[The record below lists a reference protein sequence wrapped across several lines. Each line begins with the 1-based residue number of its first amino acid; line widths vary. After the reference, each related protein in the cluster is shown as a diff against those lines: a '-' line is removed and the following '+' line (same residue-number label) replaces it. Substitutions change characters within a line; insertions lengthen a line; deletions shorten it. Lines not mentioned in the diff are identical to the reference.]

1 MATLDVNIYSLNT
14 IEDLAEA
21 LIAQANVVQCGVV
34 NITQLAYK
42 LGLNVYSSVMSK
54 TSGYIKYEGSS
65 KNIYVN
71 SLDSVRRQRFTI
83 AHELGHFLLHNQLLE
98 KQGGS
103 VLYRNEN
110 RGILEEQA
118 NSCAA
123 ALLMPRSMVKSLFNR
138 TSLPISEKVFELAN
152 NFNVSVEAM
161 YVRLSI
167 LGLI

>member
-103 VLYRNEN
+103 DHSLDPGHRPCLCASLRQGRGRRLYGRPKP
-110 RGILEEQA
+110 GA
-118 NSCAA
+118 GAA
-123 ALLMPRSMVKSLFNR
+123 HRR
-138 TSLPISEKVFELAN
+138 
-152 NFNVSVEAM
+152 
-161 YVRLSI
+161 
-167 LGLI
+167 